1 MTAHTWLPEG
11 ASAVACLTF
20 DVDAETGILSMDA
33 AAADHAMAISH
44 QQFGPEIGV
53 PRILDILRNLRVRAT
68 FFFPGWVAE
77 RRPALV
83 GRIAEE
89 GHEIGHHSYSHVPA
103 SSMTPEQEERDFAR
117 ALDVFGTIGVPI
129 HGHRAGLWEASWSTP
144 SIVAAHGLAYDSS
157 LMGRDAPYRVATPR
171 GSIVELP
178 PHWSLDDWEQYA
190 FLPFPEIGQHI
201 KNPAD
206 VLSMWTAEVDAMR
219 RFGGLF
225 MLTNHPFLTGR
236 PARAVALE
244 QLIGHIQDAG
254 DVPILTGHELA
265 THLSGLTL
273 PVHAHV
279 RPELEDGLFPG
290 RYSPTSQ
297 RSMEPATSAGA

>member
-1 MTAHTWLPEG
+1 MTTQAWLPRG
-11 ASAVACLTF
+11 AAAVACLTF
-20 DVDAETGILSMDA
+20 DVDAETGILSADA
-33 AAADHAMAISH
+33 SAADHAMAITH
-44 QQFGPEIGV
+44 QQFGPDVGV
-53 PRILDILRNLRVRAT
+53 PRILGILGDLDVRAT

-77 RRPALV
+77 RRPDLV
-83 GRIAEE
+83 TRIAEA

-103 SSMTPEQEERDFAR
+103 SSMTRDQEERDFDR
-117 ALDVFGTIGVPI
+117 ALEVFRRIGVPI

-144 SIVAAHGLAYDSS
+144 AIIAERGLSYDSS
-157 LMGRDAPYRVATPR
+157 LMGRDTPYRVATPK

-206 VLSMWTAEVDAMR
+206 VLSMWRAEVDAMR

-244 QLIGHIQDAG
+244 QLIGHILDAG
-254 DVPILTGHELA
+254 DVPILTAHELA
-265 THLSGLTL
+265 AQLSEVVL
-273 PVHAHV
+273 PEHEHT
-279 RPELEDGLFPG
+279 RPELETGLFP
-290 RYSPTSQ
+290 TH
-297 RSMEPATSAGA
+297 

>member
-1 MTAHTWLPEG
+1 MTTTGTWLPED

-20 DVDAETGILSMDA
+20 DVDAETGILSA
-33 AAADHAMAISH
+33 NAKAADHAMAISH

-53 PRILDILRNLRVRAT
+53 PRILDILANLDVHAT

-83 GRIAEE
+83 EKIAAA

-103 SSMTPEQEERDFAR
+103 SSMTREQEERDFTR
-117 ALDVFGTIGVPI
+117 ALKVFEDIGVPI
-129 HGHRAGLWEASWSTP
+129 YGHRAGLWEASWSTP
-144 SIVAAHGLAYDSS
+144 AIVAEHGLTYDSS
-157 LMGRDAPYRVATPR
+157 LMTQDSPYRITTEA
-171 GSIVELP
+171 GSITELP

-201 KNPAD
+201 KNPSD
-206 VLSMWTAEVDAMR
+206 VLQMWTAEVDAMR

-225 MLTNHPFLTGR
+225 MLTNHPFLSGR

-244 QLIGHIQDAG
+244 ALIGHILDTG
-254 DVPILTGHELA
+254 DVPILTGYELA
-265 THLSGLTL
+265 THLAEVAL
-273 PVHAHV
+273 PERAHEK
-279 RPELEDGLFPG
+279 PCIEDGLFPT
-290 RYSPTSQ
+290 P
-297 RSMEPATSAGA
+297 

>member
-1 MTAHTWLPEG
+1 MPSRTWLPEG

-20 DVDAETGILSMDA
+20 DVDAETGILSVNA
-33 AAADHAMAISH
+33 KAADHAMAISH

-53 PRILDILRNLRVRAT
+53 PRILDILANLHVRAT

-83 GRIAEE
+83 ERIAEA

-103 SSMTPEQEERDFAR
+103 SSMTREEEEGDFVR
-117 ALDVFGTIGVPI
+117 ALKVFEEIGVPI

-144 SIVAAHGLAYDSS
+144 AIVAEHGLSYDSS
-157 LMGRDAPYRVATPR
+157 LMTQDSPYRITTPH
-171 GSIVELP
+171 GSIIELP

-201 KNPAD
+201 KNPSD
-206 VLSMWTAEVDAMR
+206 VLDMWIGEVDAMR
-219 RFGGLF
+219 RYGGLF

-236 PARAVALE
+236 PSRAVALE
-244 QLIGHIQDAG
+244 QLIGHILDAG

-265 THLSGLTL
+265 THLAEVAL
-273 PVHAHV
+273 PQRAHDK
-279 RPELEDGLFPG
+279 PEIEEGLFPA
-290 RYSPTSQ
+290 P
-297 RSMEPATSAGA
+297 